1 MQNKT
6 ITINDKLLFDFNL
19 LYLKD
24 INAESI
30 ENIEFPELQIN
41 VKNQQ
46 IEGLNNMVKK
56 SKILLNEN
64 YHLAVNLSH
73 QSAAQF
79 LR

>member
-46 IEGLNNMVKK
+46 I
-56 SKILLNEN
+56 
-64 YHLAVNLSH
+64 
-73 QSAAQF
+73 
-79 LR
+79 